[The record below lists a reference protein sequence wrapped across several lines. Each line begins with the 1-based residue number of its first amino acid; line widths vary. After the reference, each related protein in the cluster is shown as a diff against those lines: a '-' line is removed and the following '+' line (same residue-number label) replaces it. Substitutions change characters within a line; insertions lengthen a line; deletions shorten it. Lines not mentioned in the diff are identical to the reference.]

1 MIETPFIF
9 NKGLPGSRDADN
21 LEGII
26 TNVFIDFLYLIKTIK
41 RGKIVQ

>member
-1 MIETPFIF
+1 MIETPLIF

-26 TNVFIDFLYLIKTIK
+26 TNVFIDFFIFN
-41 RGKIVQ
+41 